1 MIFHAEPIF
10 VFVLGA
16 IVGSFLNV
24 CIYRLPLEKSLIW
37 PGSRCGN
44 CLQAVRWYDNI
55 PLISYWVLGGRCRV
69 CGQKYSMRYFLIE
82 LATAGGFLG
91 LYYLEV
97 IKNVH
102 GLDRHLLGEWRYV
115 ICTRII
121 FGVHAVLLSFLIVAT
136 FCDFDYQIIPLPLTI
151 TGTLMGLLVAVSFPW
166 PWPYTL
172 SEARALPVQRVAWWR
187 VEPEWMNS
195 RHPNVVRM
203 GGMYPWPVWG
213 PLPDWLGPGDNWRT
227 GLATGLA
234 GLLAGTLV
242 LRAIRF
248 FFGIGGGAEYSEPV
262 ETEPDEPRA
271 WFGRRWLSWVGR
283 VGGRAMG
290 LGDADLMMMAGTFMG
305 WQLVIVAFFVGVI
318 PGLFFGLAQMVFRG
332 GNVMPFGP
340 SLAIGVMVTILSWRW
355 IGPDLQFAFFNG
367 RFVLLMGLVCCV
379 AMVVLAYLMRLVK
392 MARS

>member
-44 CLQAVRWYDNI
+44 CLQPVRWYDNI

-69 CGQKYSMRYFLIE
+69 CGQEYSIRYFLIE
-82 LATAGGFLG
+82 LLTAGGFLG

-97 IKNVH
+97 IRNVH
-102 GLDRHLLGEWRYV
+102 GLDRYVLGEWRYV
-115 ICTRII
+115 IATRVILA
-121 FGVHAVLLSFLIVAT
+121 VHALLLSFLIVAT

-151 TGTLMGLLVAVSFPW
+151 TGTLVGLLIAVSFPW
-166 PWPYTL
+166 PWPYTPL
-172 SEARALPVQRVAWWR
+172 EARALPVQRVAWWR
-187 VEPEWMNS
+187 VEPEWMNP

-203 GGMYPWPVWG
+203 GGIYPWPVWG
-213 PLPDWLGPGDNWRT
+213 PLPEWLGPGDNWKT

-262 ETEPDEPRA
+262 QTPADEPPV

-283 VGGRAMG
+283 IGGRAMG

-305 WQLVIVAFFVGVI
+305 WQLVIVAFFIGVI

-340 SLAIGVMVTILSWRW
+340 SLAIGVMLTALSWRW
-355 IGPDLQFAFFNG
+355 IGPYVQPAFFNG
-367 RFVLLMGLVCCV
+367 QFVLVMGAGCCV
-379 AMVVLAYLMRLVK
+379 AMVLLAYLMRLAK